1 MAIDAVQTLG
11 HLIRP
16 SHVLDR
22 HPIDIELLMSE
33 LHFVFDYDN
42 DNDNDNDNDSD
53 SDNKNELTCS
63 RYF

>member
-11 HLIRP
+11 HLVRP

-22 HPIDIELLMSE
+22 HPKNTELLMSE

-42 DNDNDNDNDSD
+42 DNDNDND
-53 SDNKNELTCS
+53 SDNKNELTYS

>member
-11 HLIRP
+11 HLVRP

-22 HPIDIELLMSE
+22 HPKNTELLMSE

-42 DNDNDNDNDSD
+42 DNDNDN
-53 SDNKNELTCS
+53 KNELTCS